1 MKKTMFITAA
11 LVASLAFNAAFAADP
26 DVRPLAFQE
35 MAYRGATHAITLE
48 PVNFSEDT
56 AGVSQTN
63 TFTVSGPCVWEY
75 VGMEVAAP
83 FDASTLTN
91 TLTLGLTFLAGS
103 DTLAN
108 GVESARDT
116 ARPYK
121 FSRAAPT
128 AATTVTPTTVVIT
141 NVVGDVTNV
150 YTVATAAN
158 TAATTLSTPYT
169 GVVTNGGSVVFTLI
183 SDPSDALTLDL
194 VDSGKAAFFL
204 RIWR

>member
-11 LVASLAFNAAFAADP
+11 LVASLAINAAFAADP

-121 FSRAAPT
+121 FSRAYAST
-128 AATTVTPTTVVIT
+128 AAIT
-141 NVVGDVTNV
+141 NIVGDVTNV
-150 YTVATAAN
+150 YTVALAPV
-158 TAATTLSTPYT
+158 PYT
-169 GVVTNGGSVVFTLI
+169 GIVTNGGSVVFTLI
-183 SDPSDALTLDL
+183 ANPSAEVALNKVDA
-194 VDSGKAAFFL
+194 GKATFYL
-204 RIWR
+204 KLWK